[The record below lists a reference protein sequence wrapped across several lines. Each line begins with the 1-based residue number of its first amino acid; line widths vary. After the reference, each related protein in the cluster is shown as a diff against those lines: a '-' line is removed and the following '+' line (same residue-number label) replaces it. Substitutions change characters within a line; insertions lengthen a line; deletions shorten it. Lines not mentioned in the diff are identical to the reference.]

1 MTRQALKGLAL
12 ACISG
17 GASGFVSPS
26 YSTTNVQ
33 KRQPLERKK
42 TTTALFVMG
51 LESRFTTELDIAED
65 AQRDLFAFDRWATEY
80 GVQRSD
86 GFKLV
91 EEDKFGLTQ
100 GKEVYASTT
109 VDASKGT
116 PVLYVPESL
125 ILSSSKAVAELRH
138 HGMEEAERYLSSVG
152 AESQV
157 RKDDFV
163 PPSYFLMH
171 SADPSFLEFV
181 VRPYS
186 SGTTI

>member
-1 MTRQALKGLAL
+1 MTRQALKGVAL

-26 YSTTNVQ
+26 YSTTTVL
-33 KRQPLERKK
+33 KHQPLEKK
-42 TTTALFVMG
+42 TTLFVMG
-51 LESRFTTELDIAED
+51 LESRFATELDIAED

-109 VDASKGT
+109 VDAPKGT

-157 RKDDFV
+157 REKHNFV
-163 PPSYFLMH
+163 CIIRRR
-171 SADPSFLEFV
+171 PSFCLWANLS
-181 VRPYS
+181 Y
-186 SGTTI
+186 

>member
-1 MTRQALKGLAL
+1 MTRQALKGVAL

-26 YSTTNVQ
+26 YSTTTVL
-33 KRQPLERKK
+33 KHQPLEKK
-42 TTTALFVMG
+42 TTTLFVMG
-51 LESRFTTELDIAED
+51 LESRFATELDIAED

-109 VDASKGT
+109 VDAPKGT

-157 RKDDFV
+157 REYTTTLYCIIRRV
-163 PPSYFLMH
+163 
-171 SADPSFLEFV
+171 PSFCLWADLS
-181 VRPYS
+181 Y
-186 SGTTI
+186 